1 MSFRDNLL
9 HLRASNNMT
18 QEQLAMMLGV
28 SRQSVTK
35 WESERSYPELDKLCK
50 MCEIFDCTLDEL
62 VQGDL
67 TGKAPTRQ
75 QPGGA
80 APVREDVFGYDDFMT
95 NFAGK
100 ISRGVMDIVLGVAF
114 GCALFALSEPE
125 NGLGFV
131 LPENMGAA
139 FGFLCIAAGIVVGL
153 IDIVSVSLAH
163 ARFVRQHPFIEDF
176 YTDRQKEEKQK
187 TFVRELIGGIA
198 IIAVGIVV
206 LLLTDGTRWEEL
218 VGTVGILVCIAVG
231 ARFIV
236 HGGMTIGLA
245 NIDDYNES
253 AAETLTASEIESLPM
268 PEDRRR
274 VMMQQHKT
282 DKLIGAVCGI
292 IMLVATVVG
301 LVLLFVPLGAQG
313 SFGRA
318 NEFFW
323 LSWAVGGVCCG
334 IATLAI
340 RAFVKPKSE

>member
-35 WESERSYPELDKLCK
+35 WESERSYPEMDKLCK

-80 APVREDVFGYDDFMT
+80 APVREDVFGYDEFMT
-95 NFAGK
+95 NFANK
-100 ISRGVMDIVLGVAF
+100 ISRGIMDIVLGFAF
-114 GCALFALSEPE
+114 GCAFFALAEPE
-125 NGLGFV
+125 SGLGFV
-131 LPENMGAA
+131 LPENMSTAL
-139 FGFLCIAAGIVVGL
+139 GFLCIAAGIVGGL
-153 IDIVSVSLAH
+153 VDIVAVSLAH

-187 TFVRELIGGIA
+187 TFVRELIVGIA

-206 LLLTDGTRWEEL
+206 LLLADGTRWEDL
-218 VGTVGILVCIAVG
+218 VGTVGLLACIAVG
-231 ARFIV
+231 VRFIV

-245 NIDDYNES
+245 NIDGYNES
-253 AAETLTASEIESLPM
+253 AAETLTANEIESLPM

-274 VMMQQHKT
+274 AMMAQHRT
-282 DKLIGAVCGI
+282 EKLIGAVCGI

-301 LVLLFVPLGAQG
+301 LVLLFVPMGENG
-313 SFGRA
+313 SLGRA
-318 NEFFW
+318 NELFW
-323 LSWAVGGVCCG
+323 LSWAVGGICCG
-334 IATLAI
+334 IAALAI
-340 RAFVKPKSE
+340 RAFVKPKGE